1 MRQATYKNLNN
12 TPNSV
17 DYIIFYNCVCVFSG
31 TKNDGTSTVNAAER
45 VVKAISDIEKKPLK
59 FYDLQTQKGY
69 GYYSPGEY
77 SFSLLNIKDQDNPK
91 VLSWRPQ
98 QISLQILEAFKEHIG
113 PNPRL
118 KRF

>member
-1 MRQATYKNLNN
+1 MKQATYKNFNN

-17 DYIIFYNCVCVFSG
+17 DYTIFEDYICVFSG

-45 VVKAISDIEKKPLK
+45 IVEAINGIEKKPLA

-69 GYYSPGEY
+69 DYYSPGEY
-77 SFSLLNIKDQDNPK
+77 SFNLLSIKDEDNPE
-91 VLSWRPQ
+91 VLSWRPH
-98 QISLQILEAFKEHIG
+98 QINPQILEVFKDHIG